1 MRIERVRFQC
11 SVGVSMLVLVYAT
24 IGCVRER
31 PAVGEPAPERSLAEQ
46 IDDVL
51 ARRSNE
57 IRVTQREVRPQDLAQ
72 VEAVADSLERL
83 NLGRTTFDDD
93 SLRRLGAFKNLLQLR
108 LQAPGA
114 TDEGVAHLAE
124 LGQLKYLHLI
134 DVPVTDAGLEKLRSL
149 ARLESLYLDHARVS
163 EAGARSFME
172 ARPEVH
178 FHVDGDH
185 PPGDPHD
192 DHHHEQDASKAK

>member
-1 MRIERVRFQC
+1 MQRTWFHRSSVAALLLITCAATAC
-11 SVGVSMLVLVYAT
+11 SV
-24 IGCVRER
+24 R
-31 PAVGEPAPERSLAEQ
+31 EPAITIEPAEWSLAEQ
-46 IDDVL
+46 IGEVL
-51 ARRSNE
+51 AGRSNE
-57 IRVTQREVRPQDLAQ
+57 IRVTQREVHPEDLAHF
-72 VEAVADSLERL
+72 EAVVDSLERL

-93 SLRRLGAFKNLLQLR
+93 SLRRLEAFKKLVQLR

-114 TDEGVAHLAE
+114 TDEGVSHLAE

-163 EAGARSFME
+163 EAGCRSFAE
-172 ARPEVH
+172 ARTDVH

-192 DHHHEQDASKAK
+192 DHHHDQGESKAK